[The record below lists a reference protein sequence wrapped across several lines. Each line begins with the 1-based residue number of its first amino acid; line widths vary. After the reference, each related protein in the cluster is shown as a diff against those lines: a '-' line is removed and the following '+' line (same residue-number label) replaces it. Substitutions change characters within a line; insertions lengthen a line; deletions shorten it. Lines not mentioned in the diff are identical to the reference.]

1 MPGSAR
7 KLSTYSQAVRCAVL
21 LAAVLLSAAGAS
33 SAAGDKPEILPLD
46 QVKPGMKGVA
56 YTIFAGN
63 QIEKFDL
70 EVIGVMPNLLGPKQA
85 IILVELKG
93 PKVEH
98 TGVVAGMSGSPV
110 YIEGK
115 LAGALSLRFGIFT
128 KEPLAGVTPIENV
141 LEVQSAAE
149 PQKAQ
154 RSDGSQALESSK
166 QDDATQGTQIPAPV
180 QYAVTAEFLPR
191 VGEGAGAYLAPI
203 ETPLVF
209 SGFHSAAVSRFAEQL
224 AGYGMVATQG
234 GIAAPQSDDAQVKQ
248 GDMVSMVL
256 TQGDLSIQASCTV
269 SAVVGDR
276 VFACGHPLFS
286 FGSVELPMA
295 RGRVLTTLSSA
306 LASTKIVNAGGTIG
320 TITQD
325 RLTAVMGRLGPAPRM
340 VPMELTI
347 ATPAQQK
354 QFRFELIE
362 NPKLTPLLVAIAA
375 FNGLVANTAYGE
387 GTTLRLT
394 GGIEISG
401 HSRVNLENMFAPTD
415 LFIPDGSFVAGTVQ
429 NVFTRIFSNPY
440 EAAKIERITLHV
452 ESIPERRWAS
462 IENAWCEKSEVQ
474 PGETVSVKVLLR
486 PYRGAP
492 LIQEVPITIPPQAAR
507 GTILRILVSDSEQLN
522 RMTRL
527 FSSAPQGR
535 LAGLEQL
542 ITLLNRERRNN
553 RLYVTLLQPTPTLL
567 VEDKELPNAPLSQI
581 NVLDQR
587 RNPVGSILLREST
600 AGEWS
605 VPLNQ
610 VISGL
615 ASVNIAVK

>member
-1 MPGSAR
+1 
-7 KLSTYSQAVRCAVL
+7 
-21 LAAVLLSAAGAS
+21 
-33 SAAGDKPEILPLD
+33 
-46 QVKPGMKGVA
+46 
-56 YTIFAGN
+56 
-63 QIEKFDL
+63 
-70 EVIGVMPNLLGPKQA
+70 MPNLLGPKQA

-154 RSDGSQALESSK
+154 RSNGSQALESSK

-234 GIAAPQSDDAQVKQ
+234 GIAAPQSDDAQLKQ

-256 TQGDLSIQASCTV
+256 AQGDLSIQASCTV

-375 FNGLVANTAYGE
+375 FNGLVANTAYGVNFGFSISSNRNCFCCAGVAMVSSM
-387 GTTLRLT
+387 GT
-394 GGIEISG
+394 S
-401 HSRVNLENMFAPTD
+401 
-415 LFIPDGSFVAGTVQ
+415 
-429 NVFTRIFSNPY
+429 
-440 EAAKIERITLHV
+440 
-452 ESIPERRWAS
+452 
-462 IENAWCEKSEVQ
+462 
-474 PGETVSVKVLLR
+474 
-486 PYRGAP
+486 RGAGP
-492 LIQEVPITIPPQAAR
+492 SRPITAVNRSWVMVPMVPPALTILVEANAEESVVSTRPRAMGSSTDPKLNRGCPQA
-507 GTILRILVSDSEQLN
+507 N
-522 RMTRL
+522 TR
-527 FSSAPQGR
+527 S
-535 LAGLEQL
+535 
-542 ITLLNRERRNN
+542 
-553 RLYVTLLQPTPTLL
+553 PT
-567 VEDKELPNAPLSQI
+567 
-581 NVLDQR
+581 
-587 RNPVGSILLREST
+587 T
-600 AGEWS
+600 ADT
-605 VPLNQ
+605 VHD
-610 VISGL
+610 
-615 ASVNIAVK
+615 A